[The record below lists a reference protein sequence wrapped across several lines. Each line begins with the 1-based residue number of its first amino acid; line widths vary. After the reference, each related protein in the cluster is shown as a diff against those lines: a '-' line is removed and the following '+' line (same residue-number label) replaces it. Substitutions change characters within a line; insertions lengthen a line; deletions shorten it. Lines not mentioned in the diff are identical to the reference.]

1 MKSMESQYKQA
12 LTSSRKYAGVLEKY
26 IEQMVLDVLE
36 HEGLVLN
43 EDECSV
49 HSIAQYL
56 LIVGPEYSIY
66 QWIEDTKKN
75 YPESFKEV

>member
-1 MKSMESQYKQA
+1 MSEEQYKRILKNNRAYQ
-12 LTSSRKYAGVLEKY
+12 RELEEYLQK
-26 IEQMVLDVLE
+26 MVLDVLE

-43 EDECSV
+43 EDECSAR
-49 HSIAQYL
+49 SIAEYL
-56 LIVGPEYSIY
+56 IIVGPEYSIY

>member
-1 MKSMESQYKQA
+1 MSEEQYKRILKNNRAYQ
-12 LTSSRKYAGVLEKY
+12 RELEKY
-26 IEQMVLDVLE
+26 IQKMVLDVLE

-49 HSIAQYL
+49 HSVAEYL

>member
-1 MKSMESQYKQA
+1 MSEEQYKRILKNNRAYQ
-12 LTSSRKYAGVLEKY
+12 RELEKY
-26 IEQMVLDVLE
+26 IQKMVLDVLE

-43 EDECSV
+43 EDESSV
-49 HSIAQYL
+49 QSVAEYL

-75 YPESFKEV
+75 YPECFKEA